1 MAKVFE
7 VLTPFNAVPCLMG
20 IAGGLQSMH
29 GGVIRQETDGQLGMV
44 CLY

>member
-7 VLTPFNAVPCLMG
+7 VLTPFNEVPCLMA

-29 GGVIRQETDGQLGMV
+29 GTFIRLETV
-44 CLY
+44 PKI